1 MKHCFWRS
9 FAAIILSL
17 VLLFL
22 LCSCGSDGYREVKSK
37 SAWRK
42 TILTVGGEDV
52 SFELLRFYFF
62 RHTAEADSGD
72 AAVWEGDDAAA
83 LVEKTLQSAIRDIC
97 DLYAVFALCRSWSI
111 DPESDSI
118 DAVVNRYVKIDVDGG
133 SLDGSTTVGGF
144 GGDYDA
150 YRKSLTE
157 IHSTDTVNRLHY
169 RYLACLSAL
178 YTYIVENGA
187 EGKVPAATEADLRA
201 FLASDDCAHANYA
214 YIDKSSYPDA
224 GAEAEKL
231 YGKMRAAEGDL
242 DALANL
248 VKGYHFTGNPYS
260 GEYYAKYATDATD
273 KTRYNTIFSLS
284 VGEVSLPVETDGGYY
299 IYYGMAK
306 DASVLTGESADTI
319 RSLYLEESYIYR
331 PLAGRATTLAE
342 EIVYKPDY
350 AKLTYAKL
358 SEEP

>member
-9 FAAIILSL
+9 LAALFLSL

-62 RHTAEADSGD
+62 RHTAEADNGD
-72 AAVWEGDDAAA
+72 TSVWTGDGAKALTEQALKSAV
-83 LVEKTLQSAIRDIC
+83 RDIC
-97 DLYAVFALCRSWSI
+97 DLYAVFALCRDWNI
-111 DPESDSI
+111 DPRSDSI
-118 DAVVNRYVKIDVDGG
+118 DAVVNQYVKIDVDGG
-133 SLDGSTTVGGF
+133 ALDGSTSVGGF

-150 YRKSLTE
+150 YRRSLSE

-169 RYLACLSAL
+169 RYLACLSSL
-178 YTYIVENGA
+178 YSYIVQNGA
-187 EGKVPAATEADLRA
+187 EGKIPAVEEADLRS
-201 FLASDDCAHANYA
+201 FLEGDDCAHANYA
-214 YIDKSSYPDA
+214 YIGKSSYPDA
-224 GAEAEKL
+224 RAAAEEL
-231 YGKMRAAEGDL
+231 YGKMKAVEGDL
-242 DALANL
+242 NALASL

-260 GEYYAKYATDATD
+260 GEYYGRYATDATD
-273 KTRYNTIFSLS
+273 KARYNTIFSLS
-284 VGEVSLPVETDGGYY
+284 VGEVSLPVETDDGYY

-306 DASVLTGESADTI
+306 DASVLTGESADNI
-319 RSLYLEESYIYR
+319 RSLYLEESYIYK
-331 PLAGRATTLAE
+331 PLAERAEKLATE
-342 EIVYKPDY
+342 VVYKPDY

-358 SEEP
+358 SEDP

>member
-9 FAAIILSL
+9 LAAILLSL

-37 SAWRK
+37 RAWRK

-62 RHTAEADSGD
+62 RHTAEADKGD
-72 AAVWEGDDAAA
+72 ASVWEGDGAAT
-83 LVEKTLQSAIRDIC
+83 LVEKTLQSAVLDIC
-97 DLYAVFALCRSWSI
+97 DLYAVFALCRNWNI
-111 DPESDSI
+111 DPEGDSI
-118 DAVVNRYVKIDVDGG
+118 DAVVNQYVKIDVDGG
-133 SLDGSTTVGGF
+133 SPDGSTTVGGF

-150 YRKSLTE
+150 YRKSLAE

-178 YTYIVENGA
+178 YSYIVENGA
-187 EGKVPAATEADLRA
+187 EGKIPAVEEADLRS

-214 YIDKSSYPDA
+214 YIGKSSYPDA
-224 GAEAEKL
+224 RAAAEEL
-231 YGKMRAAEGDL
+231 YGKMRAVEGDL
-242 DALANL
+242 NALANL

-284 VGEVSLPVETDGGYY
+284 VGEVSLPVETDDGYY
-299 IYYGMAK
+299 IYYGMKK
-306 DASVLTGESADTI
+306 DASALEGETGDAI
-319 RSLYLEESYIYR
+319 RALYLEESYIYR
-331 PLAGRATTLAE
+331 PLAGRAATLAT
-342 EIVYKPDY
+342 EIVYKSDY